1 MQKQTT
7 HRRGIQTAGDACLIS
22 SGDTY
27 DTVTFAFGSAPACNG
42 SVNVDSRAVPPI
54 RRFYRK

>member
-22 SGDTY
+22 SGNTY
-27 DTVTFAFGSAPACNG
+27 DTVTFAFGSATVCNG
-42 SVNVDSRAVPPI
+42 SVNDPRAAPPI
-54 RRFYRK
+54 RRFYRT